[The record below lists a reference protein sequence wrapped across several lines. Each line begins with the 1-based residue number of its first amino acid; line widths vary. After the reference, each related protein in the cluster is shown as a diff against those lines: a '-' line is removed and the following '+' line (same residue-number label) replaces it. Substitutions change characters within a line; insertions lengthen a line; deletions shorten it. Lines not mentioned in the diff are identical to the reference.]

1 MSSGHVSAASWEFEI
16 SIASDCAR
24 VWEALARESVQ
35 WWPKDFVTSERTQ
48 RFVIEGRIGGRV
60 FEDFGDDEGLLWYTV
75 VGVNGGRELQ
85 LAGHL
90 LPPFGGPAVT
100 SLRISLVPA
109 ESGTLLKIRDDR
121 FGVLGGD
128 SPIEGWRQVFDGGL
142 RRYLESGSK
151 PV

>member
-1 MSSGHVSAASWEFEI
+1 MSSGQVSSASWEFEI
-16 SIASDCAR
+16 SIAANCAR
-24 VWEALARESVQ
+24 VWEALACESER
-35 WWPKDFVTSERTQ
+35 WWPRDFVTSERTR
-48 RFVIEGRIGGRV
+48 RFVIEAKVGGRV
-60 FEDFGDDEGLLWYTV
+60 FEDFGNDEGLLWYSV
-75 VGVNGGRELQ
+75 LGVDGGKELL

-100 SLRISLVPA
+100 ALRITLAPT

-142 RRYLESGSK
+142 RRYVESGNK
-151 PV
+151 PI